1 MANYVLK
8 GGQIVNEGKIFQGD
22 IRIKQGRIDKIASS
36 ISPNAEDLVLDLNG
50 KHVFPGMIDD
60 QVHFREPG
68 LTHKAKIAS
77 ESISESVNI
86 AGLEISDKLSPE
98 NAFQEIKRMYK
109 ELKILRKTEKRD
121 WETADLSDV

>member
-1 MANYVLK
+1 MTNYVLK

-36 ISPNAEDLVLDLNG
+36 ISPAAEDQIIDLNG

-68 LTHKAKIAS
+68 
-77 ESISESVNI
+77 
-86 AGLEISDKLSPE
+86 
-98 NAFQEIKRMYK
+98 
-109 ELKILRKTEKRD
+109 
-121 WETADLSDV
+121 